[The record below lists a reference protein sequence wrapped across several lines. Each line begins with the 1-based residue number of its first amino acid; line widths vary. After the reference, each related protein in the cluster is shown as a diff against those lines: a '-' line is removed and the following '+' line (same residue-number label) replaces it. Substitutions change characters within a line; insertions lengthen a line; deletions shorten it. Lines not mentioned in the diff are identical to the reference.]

1 MGAKDSKDTDYFSN
15 ITNCTLK
22 KITLKKRR
30 DSAICISKDLKI
42 LKFIDH
48 IRQQNCLFVFSLE
61 QNPQLLSSFKI
72 FHCGHTH
79 NYSTRS
85 ANKNILDI
93 PYSQT
98 YTYGTKSV
106 MHSCIKDWNN
116 FKRSFPKLFQGQ
128 LTYPRIKSV
137 LKNPLLKPILN
148 LKRSSHSL
156 SLYIINPN
164 TRSICNRISQNKY

>member
-1 MGAKDSKDTDYFSN
+1 MY
-15 ITNCTLK
+15 LK
-22 KITLKKRR
+22 LR
-30 DSAICISKDLKI
+30 
-42 LKFIDH
+42 DH
-48 IRQQNCLFVFSLE
+48 ITQQNCLFVFSFE
-61 QNPQLLSSFKI
+61 QNPQLLSPFKI

-116 FKRSFPKLFQGQ
+116 FKRSFPKLFQGR

-137 LKNPLLKPILN
+137 LTNHLLN
-148 LKRSSHSL
+148 Q
-156 SLYIINPN
+156 Y
-164 TRSICNRISQNKY
+164 

>member
-61 QNPQLLSSFKI
+61 QNPQLLPSFKV

-106 MHSCIKDWNN
+106 MHSCIKD
-116 FKRSFPKLFQGQ
+116 
-128 LTYPRIKSV
+128 
-137 LKNPLLKPILN
+137 
-148 LKRSSHSL
+148 
-156 SLYIINPN
+156 
-164 TRSICNRISQNKY
+164 